1 MLWSLA
7 WYPLS
12 LMVEL
17 GLGVGWSGF
26 PSSSATVV
34 APRETYPLTGGSLPL
49 FLPGIPS
56 SSPMPGHR
64 RLPAVGLGGL
74 AQESSAGLLTSSA
87 DESALWF
94 HAPCCPDGLASTLT
108 CCSPLRH
115 LLTPS
120 GFPLKEADLPDT
132 LHLLCSRAFTGA
144 QLL

>member
-1 MLWSLA
+1 MSTFYFMNVLIFYIKTLFDLKVYFFSSVFKRRHLGGSLTVLWALA

-34 APRETYPLTGGSLPL
+34 APRETYPLTGASLPL

-56 SSPMPGHR
+56 FSPMPGHR

-87 DESALWF
+87 DESAL
-94 HAPCCPDGLASTLT
+94 
-108 CCSPLRH
+108 
-115 LLTPS
+115 
-120 GFPLKEADLPDT
+120 
-132 LHLLCSRAFTGA
+132 
-144 QLL
+144 